1 MSGSRVLVAA
11 FEPFG
16 GESVNAS
23 WEAARRLASSDGGVE
38 VLCLPCTYGGSGAA
52 LLDGIARVRPDVLLL
67 VGQAA
72 GRAEICVE
80 RIAINLDDA
89 NLPDNSGEVRHDRA
103 IADEG
108 PAAFL
113 TTLPA
118 ARLVAGLRQAGIP
131 ARVSLSAGTYVCNHA
146 FYEAMRMAARRRRL
160 RAVGLIHVP
169 ITPGQAA
176 HHAGSP
182 SMTTETVAR
191 ALQLIVETSRTN
203 PPAGGAAV

>member
-1 MSGSRVLVAA
+1 MSESRVLLAA

-23 WEAARRLASSDGGVE
+23 WEAVQRLASSDGGVE
-38 VLCLPCTYGGSGAA
+38 VLCLPCTYGGSGPA

-89 NLPDNSGEVRHDRA
+89 SLPDNSGEVRHDRA
-103 IADEG
+103 IADGG

-146 FYEAMRMAARRRRL
+146 FYEAMRLAARRRL

-182 SMTTETVAR
+182 SMATETVAR
-191 ALQLIVETSRTN
+191 ALQLIVATSRTN